1 MIFKGMLS
9 IYSEQIF
16 GSLLGQC
23 CARKYEVSWFV
34 AALTNS
40 QNTGDPSSRV
50 ISLFCDCFERQH
62 ILRKFITTS
71 VYLLQ
76 SASRK
81 KFKT

>member
-1 MIFKGMLS
+1 MLSGSFLMIFKGMLS

-40 QNTGDPSSRV
+40 QNT
-50 ISLFCDCFERQH
+50 
-62 ILRKFITTS
+62 
-71 VYLLQ
+71 
-76 SASRK
+76 A
-81 KFKT
+81 